1 MPGGWKP
8 GRRVAVA
15 VIAVALVLGA
25 GGSAA
30 RAVTPPDGPMDLP
43 SAASGRLAL
52 VFPQDPSSS
61 WFRDSFGF
69 RRTGGRSHEGEDL
82 FGVKGARV
90 VAAADGTVSWTG
102 WSPRAGY
109 FVVIEHAGGWETWY
123 VHLNDDTP
131 GTDDGEGGPEHAFAA
146 GLTVG
151 SFVVA
156 GQHIGYVGD
165 SGNAEYTTPH
175 THFEL
180 YHEGELVD
188 PDPLLRNALD
198 RALRVA
204 ALEALANAPAVPV

>member
-8 GRRVAVA
+8 GRSLAVA
-15 VIAVALVLGA
+15 VIAIALVLGA
-25 GGSAA
+25 GGSVA
-30 RAVTPPDGPMDLP
+30 RALTPDGPNDLP
-43 SAASGRLAL
+43 SPNAKRLAI
-52 VFPQDPSSS
+52 VFPQDPQSS

-69 RRTGGRSHEGEDL
+69 RRESGRRHEGEDL
-82 FGVKGARV
+82 FGVKGEPV
-90 VAAADGTVSWTG
+90 VAAADGTVSWMG
-102 WSPRAGY
+102 WSPRAGNY
-109 FVVIEHAGGWETWY
+109 VVLEHAGGWETWY

-131 GTDDGEGGPEHAFAA
+131 GTDDGEGGPEHAFAP
-146 GLTVG
+146 GLDVG

-180 YHEGELVD
+180 YHRGELVD
-188 PDPLLRNALD
+188 PDRLLHEALE